1 MKSCVALP
9 LAALLVLL
17 TLSGIAEVAQAQG
30 LPGLLALQMK
40 GYMSYGAS
48 SLSSSGIEVTYFTT
62 EEVCFDAG
70 GVPASDAN
78 TLLSNEVAYWMTV
91 NGGGKD
97 STIYTG
103 SSAAPSLPGTNC
115 AELVPGATVPNS
127 DNCYYRWRY
136 GFYDMYSY
144 NGEPGTAYWIGLY
157 RRKTG
162 PSQILNQFQQFTW
175 NPDHPADKPYPRG
188 YFGGAASYDTVT
200 NGLLRMDAPLLPRNN
215 DPYPTGKYMMVCEYQ
230 LYPVR
235 PPFTTRM
242 PQPQFVNGFKTLTWA
257 QSHWWL
263 IFLIVAVIVLVILFV
278 IVIYC
283 SCTSIKPKEE
293 LPVFQMVI
301 RERVGKAYVV
311 SDEPPKMTQQP
322 YAAPG
327 LAPQQHMLSPEQ
339 EVQRRR
345 MRYGRGFNPNQ
356 PGDPED
362 TTMGATG
369 IYSVGERRQYA
380 DGILSENSVDNLIQR
395 KFDMGESTLSP
406 EGPQSG
412 TEEQNDKEG
421 TYQEPSAVLLTRRSS
436 RRSRGR
442 SISQA
447 FSDVEMPQAGEINEN
462 DVNL

>member
-230 LYPVR
+230 LYPVPAVR
-235 PPFTTRM
+235 E
-242 PQPQFVNGFKTLTWA
+242 
-257 QSHWWL
+257 WL
-263 IFLIVAVIVLVILFV
+263 QNPHVGSVAL
-278 IVIYC
+278 
-283 SCTSIKPKEE
+283 PKEE